1 MGSERCFTDYL
12 TRAQEAGPIQTYI
25 ARRLLQT
32 AYVVVLLS
40 FIIFTAMRFAP
51 GDPAVTR
58 LGMEATREALEQ
70 EREDLGLNKPIFTQY
85 LIWVGRMLRGDLGVS
100 LAYSSDH
107 PISSLVWEKFKRTI
121 PLTLSAMAVGLVL
134 SIPFGIIAGLR
145 PFSWLD
151 NIISA
156 TSLFGIAAPSFWVG
170 LMFILLFAVQLD
182 WLPTSGYGPVGEG
195 FHWQYFILPSIALGI
210 QLMGALTRYMRS
222 GMLDVMRSD
231 YIRTAHAKG
240 LAFRIVVGRHA
251 IKNAMLSVV
260 TVIALDFGALL
271 AGALVTETV
280 FRWPG
285 VGLLL
290 VDSIQARD
298 YSIVQMIVLTTSVL
312 YVSVNLLA
320 DILYG
325 YLDPRIRYE

>member
-1 MGSERCFTDYL
+1 M
-12 TRAQEAGPIQTYI
+12 
-25 ARRLLQT
+25 
-32 AYVVVLLS
+32 VVVLS
-40 FIIFTAMRFAP
+40 FVIFAAVRYAP

-58 LGMEATREALEQ
+58 LGMEATREALER
-70 EREDLGLNKPIFTQY
+70 EREDLGLNRPIYVQY
-85 LIWVGRMLRGDLGVS
+85 AIWVGKLFRGDMGDS
-100 LAYSSDH
+100 LAYSAGY
-107 PISSLVWEKFKRTI
+107 PVSSLVWEKFKRTI
-121 PLTLSAMAVGLVL
+121 PLTLSAMLVGVAV
-134 SIPFGIIAGLR
+134 SIPMGIIAGLR

-151 NIISA
+151 NVISA
-156 TSLFGIAAPSFWVG
+156 GSLFGVAAPSFWVG
-170 LMFILLFAVQLD
+170 LMLILLFAVQLG
-182 WLPTSGYGPVGEG
+182 WLPTSGYGPIGQG
-195 FHWQYFILPSIALGI
+195 FHWQYFILPSVALGI

-222 GMLDVMRSD
+222 GMLDVMSSD
-231 YIRTAHAKG
+231 YIRTARAKG
-240 LAFRIVVGRHA
+240 IPYRLIVARHA

-290 VDSIQARD
+290 VDAIQARD
-298 YSIVQMIVLTTSVL
+298 YAIVQMIVLITSVV
-312 YVSVNLLA
+312 YVSFNLLA